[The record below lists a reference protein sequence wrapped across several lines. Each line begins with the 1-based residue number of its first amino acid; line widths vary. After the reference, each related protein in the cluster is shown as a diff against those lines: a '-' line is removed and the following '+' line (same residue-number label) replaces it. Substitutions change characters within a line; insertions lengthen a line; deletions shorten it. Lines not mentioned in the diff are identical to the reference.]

1 MIVAHIMMNF
11 TQKAEID
18 EDIIENIIL
27 RMQGTFVRD
36 SNPIVRQNALLA
48 LQRLQ
53 DPDNMEDSVV
63 RVYLFHL
70 EHDPVAKVRT
80 TVISSIAKKLNLMP
94 YIIDRLQDIDEKVR
108 RHVYQQMASFPVKSY
123 RIIDRISF
131 LKAGLNDRSEKVR
144 DTIVNIF
151 LPNWIA
157 AYDRDYTEFIKSFKM
172 DSSEKELASFRELS
186 QKALDIVLK
195 KQKMSELLE
204 YLKITDDSEYPKCIP
219 VEKTSLIEWLIVW
232 KMTIQIYQNTGK
244 SNEEVN
250 NEDES
255 DHEETEKKEVENIVP
270 ELSVMCSFI
279 ERFAKDFKIDNPN
292 EAKYQ
297 NLVFNH
303 SLIVLFEIVQLCDLS
318 DEVGCTRIRELIK
331 YILIEHDVTEFAI
344 KEITEVMQKIDQS
357 PESCINFFNDI
368 VLEMVGTGVSEYN
381 RKTLIEGLIDKADVT
396 LKVKINSLKMELM
409 DLKEKEEVFVER
421 KEYGKAQKVK
431 ENYEQLES
439 QLYELLKPLQD
450 SQQDLDSLSA
460 DIKKFQGNKKLSANE
475 IVKNLRITFSSLMMR
490 GIKTMNHKTLEIY
503 NNFVRYHLGSS
514 DNLTL
519 VCALKAATSC
529 GMLYE
534 SLAKEIFMILKSKIF
549 QSAVSSVWETAING
563 IIDLILRYGMDKVD
577 TVVTPEMSST
587 NNRSKKGGRTLYSSF
602 LEEEDEMSEEIG
614 MEKSID
620 VIMVSTSFILFFYI
634 FFKINFQLSNSFLIM
649 FLIMKWIQTFKKLVS
664 LGCAS

>member
-18 EDIIENIIL
+18 EDIIENIII